1 MMASR
6 CEYRLLLRQD
16 NADER
21 LTHKALRTGLISGE
35 RYERLMQKRDR
46 VEQAML
52 ALDKTAPPSEALRQL
67 LIERGESVP
76 VSGVK
81 LFDLLK
87 RTKIR
92 YSDLLS
98 VFSALA
104 PLDWETEERVE
115 TLARYDGY
123 IQKQQEQVARNRAL
137 EHTSLSPDIDYLA
150 LDGLRLEARQKL
162 NKHKPASIGMAGRI
176 SGVTPADVNVLLIY
190 VKRGFPVAKAE
201 MEGNA

>member
-1 MMASR
+1 MMTSR

-21 LTHKALRTGLISGE
+21 LTEKALRTGLISPE
-35 RYERLMQKRDR
+35 RHERLLRKQER
-46 VEQAML
+46 VQ
-52 ALDKTAPPSEALRQL
+52 TALRSLDRLVPPDETLKQL
-67 LIERGESVP
+67 LSERGESVP
-76 VSGVK
+76 QNGVK

-87 RTKIR
+87 RANISYT
-92 YSDLLS
+92 DLLS
-98 VFSALA
+98 IYNSLS

-123 IQKQQEQVARNRAL
+123 IQKQLDQVARNRAL
-137 EHTSLSPDIDYLA
+137 DNTPLPQDVDYLT

-162 NKHKPASIGMAGRI
+162 NKHKPANIGMASRI

-190 VKRGFPVAKAE
+190 LKRGFHAAKTEEAT
-201 MEGNA
+201 